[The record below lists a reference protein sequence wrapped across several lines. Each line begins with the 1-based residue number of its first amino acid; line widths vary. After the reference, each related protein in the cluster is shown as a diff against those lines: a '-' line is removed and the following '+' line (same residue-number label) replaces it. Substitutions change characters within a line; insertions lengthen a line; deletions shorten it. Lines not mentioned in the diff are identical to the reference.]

1 MKSLS
6 RLHWKNTYSGGL
18 LKTLVVL
25 SIPTIV
31 EEVLATL
38 LQYVDTA
45 MVGQLGEQATAS
57 VSITTTITW
66 LFNSIPGAIGTAVL
80 ILISKAAGAGDRKQV
95 KRLAQQALFL
105 SVLSGVVLG
114 AASVGISPFVPA
126 WMGAEPAIQEEASR
140 YYFIVSLPMIFRAAS
155 TILGAALR
163 AIQDTRTPMLI
174 SVAANGLNIILNSL
188 LIYGAGLGVAGAA
201 IASAIS
207 YTLSGILMFVLF
219 WKKGMFSFRWR
230 EFSVEKGLLREC
242 FAVGAPVL
250 GTSLVSCFGY
260 VVFASLVSGMG
271 TTVFAAHSIAVT
283 AETIFYVPGY
293 GLRTATSALIGNA
306 RGERDLRKLKTVAKL
321 SVGLTLVLMCIS
333 GFALFLGANPLM
345 RVFSPV
351 EEVVRLGGEMLQL
364 VALSEPF
371 FGLMVVLEGV
381 FYGLGRTRYAFV
393 VETIGMWGV
402 RILLTFFC
410 VQVWGLGLRE
420 VWYCMIA
427 DNVCKAILLLIP
439 FLRKSAWREEKL
451 LGKEIQK

>member
-207 YTLSGILMFVLF
+207 YTLSGILMFLF
-219 WKKGMFSFRWR
+219 FR
-230 EFSVEKGLLREC
+230 
-242 FAVGAPVL
+242 
-250 GTSLVSCFGY
+250 
-260 VVFASLVSGMG
+260 
-271 TTVFAAHSIAVT
+271 
-283 AETIFYVPGY
+283 
-293 GLRTATSALIGNA
+293 
-306 RGERDLRKLKTVAKL
+306 
-321 SVGLTLVLMCIS
+321 
-333 GFALFLGANPLM
+333 
-345 RVFSPV
+345 
-351 EEVVRLGGEMLQL
+351 
-364 VALSEPF
+364 
-371 FGLMVVLEGV
+371 
-381 FYGLGRTRYAFV
+381 
-393 VETIGMWGV
+393 
-402 RILLTFFC
+402 
-410 VQVWGLGLRE
+410 
-420 VWYCMIA
+420 
-427 DNVCKAILLLIP
+427 
-439 FLRKSAWREEKL
+439 
-451 LGKEIQK
+451 